1 MMNGK
6 RQIKYLGVAS
16 VVALLMAIFGFISLL
31 WNDSVSQKILIVICS
46 ILLLVLSFIYVYI
59 IYLSIDREPN
69 FFLYDRISK
78 RNISLSS
85 LTWRIIDDKLNGYI
99 SDKFGGKIYL
109 WTSNV
114 ICDARQCGYNGSL
127 QPLIVYKMLCDVALD
142 QDGTYFELFESTDI
156 NNIYNIGNLLEK
168 NGDNDMARAIVSYR
182 SRGGNSEK
190 FSKYLRSNAKY
201 IQSRMVMLVRNNIE
215 KFY

>member
-1 MMNGK
+1 MKNVNK
-6 RQIKYLGVAS
+6 EIKYLGVAS
-16 VVALLMAIFGFISLL
+16 AFSFLMAIVGFISIL
-31 WNDSVSQKILIVICS
+31 WNDSISQKVLIVICS
-46 ILLLVLSFIYVYI
+46 ILLLFLSLIYIYI

-78 RNISLSS
+78 HNIPLSS
-85 LTWRIIDDKLNGYI
+85 LSWRIIDDKLNGYI
-99 SDKFGGKIYL
+99 SDKFGGEIYL

-114 ICDARQCGYNGSL
+114 ICDARQCGYNGVL
-127 QPLIVYKMLCDVALD
+127 QPLIAYKMLCDIALD
-142 QDGTYFELFESTDI
+142 QDGTYLELFKSTDI

-168 NGDNDMARAIVSYR
+168 NGDKDMARAIVSYR
-182 SRGGNSEK
+182 SHGGNSEK

-201 IQSRMVMLVRNNIE
+201 IQSKMVIFVRNNIE